1 MAGNMMC
8 SVWGRPIHKWVKLL
22 ASYNVH
28 MLHALISGLVSYLV
42 DKYVHACVAGISGES
57 SDHACWRE
65 TYKAKL
71 VALQYVRL
79 W

>member
-1 MAGNMMC
+1 
-8 SVWGRPIHKWVKLL
+8 
-22 ASYNVH
+22 

-42 DKYVHACVAGISGES
+42 DKYVHACVAGISGEVHVVESGS
-57 SDHACWRE
+57 SNHACWRE

-79 W
+79 